1 MTFIADPK
9 NVHRVFAP
17 ESGFDLTRVFRD
29 VPKDGAWFRFLFE
42 GTTFIVKLNVSWS
55 NNGSKATY
63 LLQVKQLAD
72 GSGCG
77 SRPIV
82 PMAIS

>member
-1 MTFIADPK
+1 
-9 NVHRVFAP
+9 
-17 ESGFDLTRVFRD
+17 

-77 SRPIV
+77 SRPIRWLFLNV
-82 PMAIS
+82 MMRNMMLHPSLRGCRVRILPARLRVC